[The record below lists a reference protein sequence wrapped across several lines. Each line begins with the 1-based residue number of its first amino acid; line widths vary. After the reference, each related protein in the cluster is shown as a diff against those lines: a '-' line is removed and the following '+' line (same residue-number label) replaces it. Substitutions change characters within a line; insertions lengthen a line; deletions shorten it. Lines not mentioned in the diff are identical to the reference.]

1 MRISLIVA
9 AAENG
14 VIGRLG
20 ELPWHISA
28 DLRRFK
34 RTTVGHAIV
43 MGRRTWDSIG
53 SKPLPGRINIV
64 MSRDPKFRAEGAVVV
79 RDLEEALLACPKAQE
94 LFIAGGGEIYR
105 LAMPRAQRVYLTRV
119 HLEPEGDAHFPA
131 LDENW
136 RLNWEE
142 AHEPES
148 EGGPAFT
155 FQIWDRPRA

>member
-14 VIGRLG
+14 VIGRGG
-20 ELPWHISA
+20 ELPWHISS

-34 RTTVGHAIV
+34 RTTLGHAIV

-53 SKPLPGRINIV
+53 QKALPGRVNIV
-64 MSRDPKFRAEGAVVV
+64 LTRDPAFEAEGATVVH
-79 RDLEEALLACPKAQE
+79 DLDAALAACPEAEE
-94 LFIAGGGEIYR
+94 LFIAGGGDIYR
-105 LAMPRAQRVYLTRV
+105 IALERAQRVYLTRV
-119 HLEPEGDAHFPA
+119 HLRPEGDAYFPE
-131 LDENW
+131 LDEKW

-142 AHEPES
+142 VHDAET

-155 FQIWDRPRA
+155 FQIWERPRV